1 MEASEI
7 STLIELNLRKN
18 RIGEIG
24 AEHFREALQ
33 INTDNESSLFVT
45 VQMEHEIMHVTIF
58 ATVGWT
64 GHQIRNEKLECLSVA
79 LETNCITTRLLLDEN
94 QIDDNGMLQEL
105 SLRNNRIG
113 DKGMEYIANVLRENM
128 TLNTLN
134 LNKNSIGNDGVK
146 RLADVLKDNVTL
158 ITLILSNNLI
168 GDDGAKHLA
177 ESIQNDAK
185 LITLNLE
192 NNRIGDG
199 GAQNNRYCFKHEHRE
214 LFIENYCSCSIFD
227 LYQ

>member
-1 MEASEI
+1 
-7 STLIELNLRKN
+7 
-18 RIGEIG
+18 
-24 AEHFREALQ
+24 
-33 INTDNESSLFVT
+33 
-45 VQMEHEIMHVTIF
+45 
-58 ATVGWT
+58 
-64 GHQIRNEKLECLSVA
+64 
-79 LETNCITTRLLLDEN
+79 
-94 QIDDNGMLQEL
+94 
-105 SLRNNRIG
+105 
-113 DKGMEYIANVLRENM
+113 M

-177 ESIQNDAK
+177 ESIQNDTK

-192 NNRIGDG
+192 NNLIGDG

-214 LFIENYCSCSIFD
+214 LFIENYRSCSIFD